1 MSVIGNTTMKI
12 WGVILMI
19 VGSTICV
26 FSNKIVFPGL
36 EVVLGIE
43 RIVGKDSVVY
53 LDGGGYIY
61 TNPGAMVRWIAG
73 VVLVGVVIF
82 GFGAV
87 MCFRGKRSRGVNPC
101 PNADAG

>member
-12 WGVILMI
+12 WGIILMI
-19 VGSTICV
+19 VGGTVCV

-43 RIVGKDSVVY
+43 RIVGKDNVVY
-53 LDGGGYIY
+53 LDGGGYLY

-82 GFGAV
+82 GLGAV
-87 MCFRGKRSRGVNPC
+87 ICFKEKLSKVANPC
-101 PNADAG
+101 PNADAR